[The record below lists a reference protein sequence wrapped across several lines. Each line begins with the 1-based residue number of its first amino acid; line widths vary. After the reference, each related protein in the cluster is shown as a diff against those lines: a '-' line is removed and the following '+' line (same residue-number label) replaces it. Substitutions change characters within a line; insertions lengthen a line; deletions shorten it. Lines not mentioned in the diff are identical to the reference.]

1 MIVRMQKVWLVILES
16 EKTEALRALRKL
28 GVVHIETGSPR
39 GDEHA
44 RLAETR
50 DAIARALNI
59 VEKAKA
65 SRPARLAVDE
75 AVALAR
81 QVIADTERNSELL
94 QAEGAL
100 ETEIERCR
108 RWGDFLPADVSALGA
123 RGIPL
128 RFFEVDAKALSRAE
142 GPHEYMVLASE
153 KGRALVAAL
162 GLDHGVSSVPSGWV
176 EFALPKEGP
185 EALRSRLAALKAEGG
200 AIAARLADASLDAPS
215 LVVAGKV
222 LDQDITFETVRDSFA
237 VDGPVSYVKGF
248 VPEKEAAA
256 LAKLAKDKAWGY
268 LMDEPSGE
276 DATPT
281 KVENGPIVRM
291 IDPVFA
297 FLGITPGYNEY
308 ELSNWLL
315 VYLSIFFAMIFGD
328 GGYGL
333 VMFLVV
339 LALAIKAKV
348 GKGFVPDVLRLFL
361 VFTGCTIIWGAVTAT
376 WFSIPAANLPRFLVD
391 VSIWPISSANP
402 AASKNVQVFCF
413 LLGAMQIGIAHIK
426 NIIRDFPSPKIIAQ
440 FGSLSMA
447 TGMLFLVLNLVVDAK
462 RFPVPS
468 YTVWLV
474 LGGFIASMM
483 FGAYNGS
490 LVKSLLEG
498 LRNIVPNF
506 LGAVGFFADIV
517 SYIRLWAVGLAGAS
531 LATIINGMGGGLF
544 KSLVMAFA
552 GAALLLVGHTLNM
565 VLSALSVVVH
575 GIRLNILEFSSH
587 LGMEWSGIRYDPFR
601 VTAEKSN

>member
-1 MIVRMQKVWLVILES
+1 MIVPMQKVWLVILES
-16 EKTEALRALRKL
+16 EKTGALRALRKL
-28 GVVHIETGSPR
+28 GVVHIETEAPR

-50 DAIARALNI
+50 DAISRALNI
-59 VEKAKA
+59 LEKAK
-65 SRPARLAVDE
+65 SPRPARLAVEE
-75 AVALAR
+75 AIGLAR
-81 QVIADTERNSELL
+81 QVIADTERSSELL

-100 ETEIERCR
+100 EAEIEHCR
-108 RWGDFLPADVSALGA
+108 RWGDFLPDDVSTLGA
-123 RGIPL
+123 YGIPL
-128 RFFEVDAKALSRAE
+128 RFFEVDAKVLARAE
-142 GPHEYMVLASE
+142 SSPEYIVLASE

-162 GLDHGVSSVPSGWV
+162 GLDHGASAVPSGWV

-185 EALRSRLAALKAEGG
+185 EELRAKLAALKAEGD
-200 AIAARLADASLDAPS
+200 AIAARLADAALDAPS
-215 LVVAGKV
+215 LVEAGRG
-222 LDQDITFETVRDSFA
+222 LDQDITFETVRGSFA
-237 VDGPVSYVKGF
+237 VEGPVSYVKGF
-248 VPEKEAAA
+248 VPQKEAPA
-256 LAKLAKDKAWGY
+256 LEKLAKEKAWGF

-281 KVENGPIVRM
+281 KVENGPVVRM

-308 ELSNWLL
+308 ELSNWFL

-333 VMFLVV
+333 VMFLAV

-361 VFTGCTIIWGAVTAT
+361 VFTGCTILWGAVTAT

-391 VSIWPISSANP
+391 ISIWPISSANP

-413 LLGAMQIGIAHIK
+413 LLGAMQIGLAHVK

-474 LGGFIASMM
+474 LGGFIASMV

-587 LGMEWSGIRYDPFR
+587 LGMEWSGIRYDPFK
-601 VTAEKSN
+601 VTVEKDN